1 MKVLLLH
8 NSYQQPGGE
17 DRVFA
22 LEADML
28 RAHGHEVVVYR
39 AHNDEVKDK
48 NPLSLFADT
57 IWNRK
62 AYRDVHNLIRLERPE
77 ILHAHNTFPLISP
90 AVFHAAEQ
98 ERVPVVQT
106 LHNFRLL
113 CPSATFFRAGRVC
126 EDCVKTVVPWPGVL
140 HACYRD
146 SVPAT
151 AATAAMLTVHRALKT
166 WERKISVYISL
177 TDFARSKFI
186 QGGLLAEKLVVKPN
200 FVHPDPGLAT
210 GDGGYALFLGRLTPE
225 KGIGT
230 LLEAWSRLGKTFP
243 LEIAGDGPLAPR
255 VAKAVE
261 HGSSIRWLGWLPRDQ
276 VLERMRHA
284 SVLIVPS
291 IWYEAF
297 PMVIVEAF
305 AMGIPVIVSKLGSMS
320 SIVDHG
326 RTGLHFAAG
335 DALDLAAQFKNFRD
349 HSEQSAYMR
358 EQARREFETK
368 YTREHNYG
376 QLIQIYDRARSSG
389 RGTSLGDIINPEH
402 MPKGSAP
409 IF

>member
-1 MKVLLLH
+1 MKVLLVH

-28 RAHGHEVVVYR
+28 RAHGHEVLVYH
-39 AHNDEVKDK
+39 AHNDEVKGK

-57 IWNRK
+57 IWNSK
-62 AYRDVHNLIRLERPE
+62 VYFKIRDLIRRARPE

-146 SVPAT
+146 SVPAS
-151 AATAAMLTVHRALKT
+151 AATAAMLTIHRALQT
-166 WERKISVYISL
+166 WEKKIAVYISL

-186 QGGLLAEKLVVKPN
+186 EGGLPAEKVVVKPN
-200 FVHPDPGLAT
+200 FVHPDPGLGG
-210 GDGGYALFLGRLTPE
+210 GDGGYALFVGRLTPE
-225 KGIGT
+225 KGIST

-243 LEIAGDGPLAPR
+243 LEIAGDGPLAPQ

-261 HGSSIRWLGWLPRDQ
+261 QNSGIRWLGWLPRDQ
-276 VLERMRHA
+276 VLERMKHA

-305 AMGIPVIVSKLGSMS
+305 ALGLPVIVSKLGSMS
-320 SIVDHG
+320 CVVDHG

-335 DALDLAAQFKNFRD
+335 DALGLVAQVQNFRG
-349 HSEQSAYMR
+349 HYEESVYMR
-358 EQARREFETK
+358 QQARLEFETK
-368 YTREHNYG
+368 YTSEHNYG
-376 QLIQIYDRARSSG
+376 QLIQIYDRARASG
-389 RGTSLGDIINPEH
+389 REASLGDITDREL
-402 MPKGSAP
+402 MPTSSAQTL
-409 IF
+409 